1 MSTHPLEIEFIGHA
15 CYRIWENGKATVM
28 TDPYTHSDL
37 GMEDDGVTFEAE
49 TVIISSAID
58 LSHNNYK
65 LAGPNAKVINALEVS
80 VGKVEAVIN
89 GENVIAIPVTENPL
103 HPTGP
108 DDNGMYAFKAG
119 GLWFCH
125 IGDLGH
131 ALDEEALKPWLDK
144 CDVLLAITGEVFSLT
159 LEELDP
165 MIDFLKP
172 KYVFPMHYHIPP
184 GGEKMLPIS
193 EFLNRRPEDPVLV
206 VNDTKIAL
214 PLPEMKAGHPT
225 IVVLRPAGWKL
236 AKKQLKYS
244 Y

>member
-1 MSTHPLEIEFIGHA
+1 MLEIEFIGHA
-15 CYRIWENGKATVM
+15 CFRIWEDGKPTIM

-37 GMEDDGVTFEAE
+37 GMEDDGVTFEAD

-58 LSHNNYK
+58 LSHNNYA
-65 LAGPNAKVINALEVS
+65 LAGPNATVINALDVA
-80 VGKVEAVIN
+80 VGKTEAIINNAPVI
-89 GENVIAIPVTENPL
+89 GIPVTENPE

-119 GLWFCH
+119 GLWFAH
-125 IGDLGH
+125 VGDVGH
-131 ALDEEALKPWLDK
+131 GMSEEELAPWVDH

-172 KYVFPMHYHIPP
+172 KYVFPMHYRIPP
-184 GGEKMLPIS
+184 GGEKMLPVS
-193 EFLNRRPEDPVLV
+193 HFLNRRAEDPVLV
-206 VNDTKIAL
+206 VNDTKVAL
-214 PLPEMKAGHPT
+214 PLAQVKAGHPT
-225 IVVLRPAGWKL
+225 IVVLRPAGWEL
-236 AKKQLKYS
+236 AQEQVVYG